1 MSARKRVAILIS
13 GRGSNMTALI
23 EAASEADFP
32 AAIALVISNRPDA
45 KGLELARARGIAT
58 AVVDHRAYASREAFD
73 AALAAKL
80 ADTHI
85 ELVCL
90 AGFLRMLTAGFV
102 EAWRGRMLNI
112 HPSLLPEFKGLDT
125 HARALAA
132 NAKIH
137 GCTVHFVVPE
147 LDSGP
152 IVLQARVP
160 VVEGDDA
167 DSLSERVLAAEHRI
181 YPAALKLVAE
191 GKVTIDAPAGNAPA
205 KRR

>member
-23 EAASEADFP
+23 EAASETDFP
-32 AAIALVISNRPDA
+32 AEIALVISNQPDA
-45 KGLELARARGIAT
+45 KGLELAQARGIAT
-58 AVVDHRAYASREAFD
+58 AVVDHRAYASRETFD
-73 AALAAKL
+73 AALATKL
-80 ADTHI
+80 ADAHI
-85 ELVCL
+85 DIVCL

-167 DSLSERVLAAEHRI
+167 DSLAERVLSAEHRI
-181 YPAALKLVAE
+181 YPAALKLVAQ
-191 GKVTIDAPAGNAPA
+191 GKVSIDAPAGNVPGP
-205 KRR
+205 RR

>member
-23 EAASEADFP
+23 EAASETDFP
-32 AAIALVISNRPDA
+32 AEIALVISNRPDA
-45 KGLELARARGIAT
+45 KGLELAQARGIAT
-58 AVVDHRAYASREAFD
+58 TVVDHRAYPSREAFD
-73 AALAAKL
+73 AALATKL
-80 ADTHI
+80 ADAHI
-85 ELVCL
+85 DIVCL

-132 NAKIH
+132 DAKIH

-167 DSLSERVLAAEHRI
+167 DSLAERVLAAEHRI

-191 GKVTIDAPAGNAPA
+191 GKITIDAPVPA
-205 KRR
+205 KR